1 MGNVGAMK
9 TPEHFSDS
17 SLVLIT
23 GVSGSGRNTAANV
36 FEDLGWYVADNLPP
50 ELIMRMVELAF
61 ASESPVERL
70 AIVTDVRSRSF
81 AGNLVEVLDRLQAE
95 GRWPTVL
102 FLDAADDVI
111 VRRYDA
117 LRRTHPLQ
125 GNDTLLA
132 GIKKEREMLAQ
143 IFGRAD
149 IVIDSSSMS
158 VHDLR
163 REIEAHFLNKERNR
177 QKITLQSFGFKHGA
191 PMDADFMIDVRFLP
205 NPYWQPELRHMRG
218 TDEPVSSFV
227 LQQDGAQEF
236 LRNFT
241 TMLAGMLPGYRREG
255 KNFITLAV
263 GCTGGHHRSVAIVE
277 ALAER
282 FREELPIDVAVVHR
296 DLKRG

>member
-1 MGNVGAMK
+1 MGSVGAMK
-9 TPEHFSDS
+9 TPEQFSDS

-81 AGNLVEVLDRLQAE
+81 AGNLVEVLERLQAE

-125 GNDTLLA
+125 GDDTLLA

-143 IFGRAD
+143 IYSRAD
-149 IVIDSSSMS
+149 IIIDSSSMS

-163 REIEAHFLNKERNR
+163 REIESHFLSKDRNR

-205 NPYWQPELRHMRG
+205 NPYWQPELRELRG
-218 TDEPVSSFV
+218 TDQAVSDFV
-227 LQQDGAQEF
+227 LSQEGAQEF
-236 LRNFT
+236 LTNFT
-241 TMLAGMLPGYRREG
+241 TMLTGMLPGYRREG

-277 ALAER
+277 ALAKR
-282 FREELPIDVAVVHR
+282 FEEELPVEIAVVHR